1 MIEGT
6 LHAVDQYLNLK
17 LTNISVVDEEKYP
30 HLMSVKTCFIRGSVV
45 RYVHMPKEHVDVQLL
60 QDSARLEAKLQK
72 EGSA

>member
-30 HLMSVKTCFIRGSVV
+30 HLVIIFNIRYMIIYRFLFMIIGLFKLNIKIFIFSNF
-45 RYVHMPKEHVDVQLL
+45 
-60 QDSARLEAKLQK
+60 
-72 EGSA
+72 